1 MIETNPTI
9 LYIEDDP
16 ANRRLVERV
25 LSHSGYTIYMAVNG
39 LDGIDRARELL
50 PDLVLTDINLPD
62 LSGHEIATV
71 LRGDSRFENIPIV
84 AFTAMGY
91 GDHQEMAMAA
101 GINGF
106 LLKPLDVE
114 KFPAQIKFYLDG
126 GKDKVDTAMLSTGQT
141 KHTREVVGRL
151 ESRIRQLEEANAALQ
166 RLDNMKQT
174 FIQITAHELRTP
186 LTLVFGYIRLIED
199 YPSMKAV
206 MRADPAIK
214 QLVEGVVDSTA
225 RMHSIINEILIIGR
239 IMTGTVK
246 LTITQTNLGMI
257 LHKVI
262 GDFKEATAERKLT
275 IHLDESQFPR
285 NMQADG
291 ELLRLAF
298 KNLIGNAIKFT
309 PDGGQIYITC
319 ETNPIQTRIIVQDTG
334 IGIDKSEQKFIF
346 EQFHMLGSVELHSSS
361 KTAFGGGGLGLGLPI
376 SKGIIE
382 AHEGK
387 ITVESEGRN
396 EKANPGSTFT
406 VILPIITKRPPKSKS

>member
-1 MIETNPTI
+1 MIKTNPTI

-16 ANRRLVERV
+16 SNRRLVERV
-25 LSHSGYTIYMAVNG
+25 LLHSGYTVHMAVNG

-62 LSGHEIATV
+62 LSGHEIATT
-71 LRGDSRFENIPIV
+71 LRGDPRFENTPIV

-114 KFPAQIKFYLDG
+114 KFPSQIKFYMDG
-126 GKDKVDTAMLSTGQT
+126 GKDKVDTTMLSTGQT
-141 KHTREVVGRL
+141 KYTREVVGRL
-151 ESRIRQLEEANAALQ
+151 EDRIRKLEEANAALQ
-166 RLDNMKQT
+166 RLDSMKQT

-199 YPSMKAV
+199 YPSMKTV
-206 MRADPAIK
+206 MQADPAIK
-214 QLVEGVVDSTA
+214 QLVEGVVDATA
-225 RMHSIINEILIIGR
+225 RMHNIINEILTISR
-239 IMTGTVK
+239 IMTGTIK
-246 LTITQTNLGMI
+246 ITISQMNLGSI
-257 LHKVI
+257 LRKVVD
-262 GDFKEATAERKLT
+262 DFKEAATERKLT
-275 IHLDESQFPR
+275 IKLDESQCPR

-309 PDGGQIYITC
+309 PDGGQINIKC

-334 IGIDKSEQKFIF
+334 IGIDKTEQKFIF

-376 SKGIIE
+376 SKGIVE

-396 EKANPGSTFT
+396 EKTNPGSTFT
-406 VILPIITKRPPKSKS
+406 VTLPIITKRPPESKS